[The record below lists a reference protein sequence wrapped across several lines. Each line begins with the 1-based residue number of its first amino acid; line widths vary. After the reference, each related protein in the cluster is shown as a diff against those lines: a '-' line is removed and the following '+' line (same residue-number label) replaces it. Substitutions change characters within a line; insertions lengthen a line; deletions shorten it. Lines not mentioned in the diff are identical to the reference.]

1 MALRSQRSTSGGP
14 PSRVA
19 VFPSSAGIMHASKSM
34 AQADQSAHPVQQ
46 LREAVAA
53 LEASAL
59 LCLAKPEKIAVHRL
73 RTSTRRVEAQLELL
87 AMLPGLPSHELQARK
102 AVRLL
107 KQLRQAA
114 GQVRDI
120 DEQRDLVRDEVA
132 ASKAE
137 DTPSADR
144 ELLREGRRLRRV
156 LKRNGEEAA
165 DRLLRL
171 LHKQRARLPI
181 VFRGLLDA
189 LAPAGPVALNEAELI
204 ALARDCYRNR
214 RVPSQP
220 DAAPQGPEELHQIRK
235 RAKLARYLA
244 ESAPQHF
251 LDAHRLAAHYEA
263 LQQAGGE
270 WHDWLILAEAAVVEL
285 GNSAML
291 PRRFATH
298 AERALQEFQRCLSYK
313 I

>member
-1 MALRSQRSTSGGP
+1 
-14 PSRVA
+14 
-19 VFPSSAGIMHASKSM
+19 M
-34 AQADQSAHPVQQ
+34 AQADQSVHSVQQ
-46 LREAVAA
+46 LRVAVAA

-59 LCLAKPEKIAVHRL
+59 LCLTKPGKIAVHRL

-87 AMLPGLPSHELQARK
+87 SMLPGLPSHDEQKRK

-120 DEQRDLVRDEVA
+120 DVQRDRVRSEVG
-132 ASKAE
+132 ASKTEGA
-137 DTPSADR
+137 PSPDGQLRR
-144 ELLREGRRLRRV
+144 EARRLRRV

-171 LHKQRARLPI
+171 LHKQRARLSI
-181 VFRGLLDA
+181 AFAELLDA

-204 ALARDCYRNR
+204 ALARDCFLNR
-214 RVPSQP
+214 RAPSLP
-220 DAAPQGPEELHQIRK
+220 DAAPQGSKELHRIRK

-244 ESAPQHF
+244 ESAPQSF
-251 LDAHRLAAHYEA
+251 LEAHRVAASFESM
-263 LQQAGGE
+263 QQAGGE
-270 WHDWLILAEAAVVEL
+270 WHDWLILSEFAADEL
-285 GNSAML
+285 GNAAIL
-291 PRRFATH
+291 PRRFAAH
-298 AERALQEFQRCLSYK
+298 ANHALQEFRRRLCYK

>member
-1 MALRSQRSTSGGP
+1 
-14 PSRVA
+14 
-19 VFPSSAGIMHASKSM
+19 M
-34 AQADQSAHPVQQ
+34 AQTDPSAYPVQQ
-46 LREAVAA
+46 LRDAVAS

-59 LCLAKPEKIAVHRL
+59 LCLAKPGKVAVHRL

-87 AMLPGLPSHELQARK
+87 SMVPGLPPRQLQADK

-107 KQLRQAA
+107 KRLRQAA

-120 DEQRDLVRDEVA
+120 DVQRDLVRNEVA
-132 ASKAE
+132 SSKTE
-137 DTPSADR
+137 GEPSPDGQLRR
-144 ELLREGRRLRRV
+144 EARRLRRV
-156 LKRNGEEAA
+156 LKHNGEQAA

-181 VFRGLLDA
+181 VFAELLDA
-189 LAPAGPVALNEAELI
+189 LAPAGSVALREAELI
-204 ALARDCYRNR
+204 ALARDCFRKR
-214 RVPSQP
+214 RVPSLP
-220 DAAPQGPEELHQIRK
+220 DTAPQGPAELHQIRK

-244 ESAPQHF
+244 ESAPQSF
-251 LDAHRLAAHYEA
+251 LEAHQLAARFEA

-270 WHDWLILAEAAVVEL
+270 WHDWLILAEAATVEL

-291 PRRFATH
+291 PRRFADH
-298 AERALQEFQRCLSYK
+298 AERALQEFQRRLRYK